1 MFISSD
7 SILFNILFRESLL
20 VSKIVVSGVFV
31 VRNLV
36 PNAFLKIVTCNEHA
50 CILMFVVLVSRM
62 CGRFKRGK
70 GFSRMFVDCDV
81 TPSRPELRANF
92 FRCLLLQLVCKLL

>member
-1 MFISSD
+1 MCSSLVTVFCLISYS
-7 SILFNILFRESLL
+7 ESL

-50 CILMFVVLVSRM
+50 CNLMLWCLCPECVEGLKGVKDLV
-62 CGRFKRGK
+62 
-70 GFSRMFVDCDV
+70 DV
-81 TPSRPELRANF
+81 WI
-92 FRCLLLQLVCKLL
+92 VM

>member
-1 MFISSD
+1 MEQVHVFIFGD
-7 SILFNILFRESLL
+7 SILFNILLRESL

-50 CILMFVVLVSRM
+50 CILMLWCLCPECVEGLKGVKDLV
-62 CGRFKRGK
+62 
-70 GFSRMFVDCDV
+70 DV
-81 TPSRPELRANF
+81 WIVMW
-92 FRCLLLQLVCKLL
+92 LLQHLS

>member
-1 MFISSD
+1 MFIFGD
-7 SILFNILFRESLL
+7 SILFNILLRESL

-50 CILMFVVLVSRM
+50 CMHFNVVVLVSRM

-70 GFSRMFVDCDV
+70 GFSRCLDCDV
-81 TPSRPELRANF
+81 TPSTPELRANF
-92 FRCLLLQLVCKLL
+92 FRCLPLQLVCKLL

>member
-1 MFISSD
+1 MCSSLVTVFCLISYS
-7 SILFNILFRESLL
+7 ESL

-50 CILMFVVLVSRM
+50 CILMLWCLCPECVERLKGVKDLV
-62 CGRFKRGK
+62 
-70 GFSRMFVDCDV
+70 DV
-81 TPSRPELRANF
+81 WI
-92 FRCLLLQLVCKLL
+92 VM

>member
-1 MFISSD
+1 VFIFSD

-50 CILMFVVLVSRM
+50 CILMLWCLCPE

-70 GFSRMFVDCDV
+70 AFSRCLDCDV
-81 TPSRPELRANF
+81 TPSTPELRANF

>member
-1 MFISSD
+1 MCSSLVTVFCLISYS
-7 SILFNILFRESLL
+7 ESL

-50 CILMFVVLVSRM
+50 CILVLWCLCPECVE
-62 CGRFKRGK
+62 GLK
-70 GFSRMFVDCDV
+70 GVKDLVDV
-81 TPSRPELRANF
+81 WI
-92 FRCLLLQLVCKLL
+92 VM

>member
-1 MFISSD
+1 MFSFGD
-7 SILFNILFRESLL
+7 SILFNILLRESL

-50 CILMFVVLVSRM
+50 CILMLWCLCPECVEGLKGVKDLV
-62 CGRFKRGK
+62 
-70 GFSRMFVDCDV
+70 DV
-81 TPSRPELRANF
+81 WI
-92 FRCLLLQLVCKLL
+92 VM

>member
-1 MFISSD
+1 MCSSLVTVFCLISYS
-7 SILFNILFRESLL
+7 ESL

-50 CILMFVVLVSRM
+50 CILMLWCLCPECVEGL
-62 CGRFKRGK
+62 K
-70 GFSRMFVDCDV
+70 GVKNLLDV
-81 TPSRPELRANF
+81 WI
-92 FRCLLLQLVCKLL
+92 VM

>member
-1 MFISSD
+1 MEQVHVFIFGD
-7 SILFNILFRESLL
+7 SILFNILLRESL

-50 CILMFVVLVSRM
+50 CILMLWCLCPECVEGL
-62 CGRFKRGK
+62 K
-70 GFSRMFVDCDV
+70 GVK
-81 TPSRPELRANF
+81 
-92 FRCLLLQLVCKLL
+92 KLLDVWIVM

>member
-1 MFISSD
+1 MFIFGD
-7 SILFNILFRESLL
+7 SILFNILLRESL

-50 CILMFVVLVSRM
+50 CILMLWCLCPECVEGL
-62 CGRFKRGK
+62 K
-70 GFSRMFVDCDV
+70 GVKNLLDV
-81 TPSRPELRANF
+81 WI
-92 FRCLLLQLVCKLL
+92 VM

>member
-1 MFISSD
+1 MEQVHVFIFGD
-7 SILFNILFRESLL
+7 SILFNILLRESL

-50 CILMFVVLVSRM
+50 CILMLWCLCPECVERLKGVKDLV
-62 CGRFKRGK
+62 
-70 GFSRMFVDCDV
+70 DV
-81 TPSRPELRANF
+81 WIVMW
-92 FRCLLLQLVCKLL
+92 LLQHLS

>member
-1 MFISSD
+1 MEQVHVFIFGD
-7 SILFNILFRESLL
+7 SILFNILLRESL

-50 CILMFVVLVSRM
+50 CILMLWCLCPEYVEGL
-62 CGRFKRGK
+62 K
-70 GFSRMFVDCDV
+70 GVKNLLDV
-81 TPSRPELRANF
+81 WI
-92 FRCLLLQLVCKLL
+92 VM

>member
-1 MFISSD
+1 MFIFGD

-36 PNAFLKIVTCNEHA
+36 PNAFLKIVTCMHFNV
-50 CILMFVVLVSRM
+50 VVLVSRV
-62 CGRFKRGK
+62 CGRCKRGK
-70 GFSRMFVDCDV
+70 RFSRCLDCDV
-81 TPSRPELRANF
+81 TPSRPGLRANF
-92 FRCLLLQLVCKLL
+92 FRCLLLQLVYKLL

>member
-1 MFISSD
+1 MEQVHVFSFGD
-7 SILFNILFRESLL
+7 SILFNILLRESL

-50 CILMFVVLVSRM
+50 CILMLWCLCPECVEGLKGVKDLV
-62 CGRFKRGK
+62 
-70 GFSRMFVDCDV
+70 DV
-81 TPSRPELRANF
+81 WIVMW
-92 FRCLLLQLVCKLL
+92 LLQHLS

>member
-1 MFISSD
+1 MCSSLVTVFCLISYS
-7 SILFNILFRESLL
+7 ESL

-50 CILMFVVLVSRM
+50 CILVLWCLCPECVE
-62 CGRFKRGK
+62 GLK
-70 GFSRMFVDCDV
+70 GVKDLVDFWIV
-81 TPSRPELRANF
+81 M
-92 FRCLLLQLVCKLL
+92 

>member
-1 MFISSD
+1 MFIFGD
-7 SILFNILFRESLL
+7 SILFNILLRESL

-50 CILMFVVLVSRM
+50 CILMLW
-62 CGRFKRGK
+62 CL
-70 GFSRMFVDCDV
+70 C
-81 TPSRPELRANF
+81 PEG
-92 FRCLLLQLVCKLL
+92 VEG

>member
-1 MFISSD
+1 MCSSLVTVFCLISYS
-7 SILFNILFRESLL
+7 ESL

-50 CILMFVVLVSRM
+50 CILMLWCLCPECVEGLKGVKDLV
-62 CGRFKRGK
+62 
-70 GFSRMFVDCDV
+70 DV
-81 TPSRPELRANF
+81 WI
-92 FRCLLLQLVCKLL
+92 VM